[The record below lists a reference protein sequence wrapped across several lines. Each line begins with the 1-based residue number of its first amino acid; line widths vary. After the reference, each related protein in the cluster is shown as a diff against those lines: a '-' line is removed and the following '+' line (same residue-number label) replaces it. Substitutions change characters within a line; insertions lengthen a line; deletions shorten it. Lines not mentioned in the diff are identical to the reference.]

1 MSKNQNIFIKIC
13 ENFFAKFQNF
23 MILVQK
29 SGNYDRYNILTFQIC
44 NVTIPSLP
52 PKKTLKTSQ
61 SFGFTQIFLIF
72 IIGIIMEQ
80 MFTFIKSMCL
90 WKNCKKV
97 DAGTLKIVKTA
108 NGFSFTNPGT
118 LKLPKEEI
126 YRGGNSKPRNPR
138 MQTMLRMVGFGDNA
152 GSGFPTI
159 LDVWEKAGWRQPELL
174 EDTVLDQ
181 VTLELNIVSKMK
193 EDENFVQKNERSF
206 ERSFRR
212 KRL

>member
-1 MSKNQNIFIKIC
+1 MQCYDSIF
-13 ENFFAKFQNF
+13 A
-23 MILVQK
+23 
-29 SGNYDRYNILTFQIC
+29 
-44 NVTIPSLP
+44 
-52 PKKTLKTSQ
+52 PKKDPKNFTIFWFKGIIRLCKIHQ
-61 SFGFTQIFLIF
+61 CALRIRFFVFTQIFLIF